1 MAYQHEDIS
10 TVPRGYKVRT
20 KTLPSGVK
28 LRLAFPPGR
37 RQTGSGQLVSILHPN
52 RSNHRG
58 TEAQRNIGKTATI
71 EQVEAKQTKA
81 VNFLRDVV
89 GDDDKAD
96 EIEALSPEEYAERK
110 KLTISNPKN
119 RKSEIGNRKSK
130 NPDDTAGDRE
140 MFETFHGQQPRE
152 IIRVQENDIGADT
165 YTALGDLWEM
175 KLNCNG
181 ENYKLEF
188 AGCHVKLCSSADGRQ
203 LYTVGGDQNL
213 SNCLPKGAPDKEFV
227 SLGIVKKISYVT
239 RKKFDKFQE
248 SVYEHKFGEEGG
260 EPPWAF
266 YARTQKRIFIVDGT
280 YKVEAPG
287 IID

>member
-1 MAYQHEDIS
+1 MAFEHEDIS

-20 KTLPSGVK
+20 KTLPSGTE
-28 LRLAFPPGR
+28 LRIAYPPGR
-37 RQTGSGQLVSILHPN
+37 RVTGSGQLVSILHPN
-52 RSNHRG
+52 RGKNPV
-58 TEAQRNIGKTATI
+58 KTASI
-71 EQVEAKQTKA
+71 DQVEKKQAKA

-89 GDDDKAD
+89 GDSDKAD

-110 KLTISNPKN
+110 KLTIKN
-119 RKSEIGNRKSK
+119 SHHRGTEAQRKKKRNQ
-130 NPDDTAGDRE
+130 DDTAGDRA

-165 YTALGDLWEM
+165 YTSLGGLWEM
-175 KLNCNG
+175 KLDSSG

-188 AGCHVKLCSSADGRQ
+188 ADCGVKLCSSADGRQ
-203 LYTVGGDQNL
+203 LYIVGGDQDL

-227 SLGIVKKISYVT
+227 GLGIVKKISYVT

-248 SVYEHKFGEEGG
+248 NVYEHKFGEEGG